1 MEKIIIWVVLMVGAV
16 LYEQI
21 KKYLAE
27 KGKHSDEEKPKKRP
41 RPVRQQMRPVMNR
54 PAPPPPPVATPVA
67 TPDDTGQPSSR
78 FETPLARAARLR
90 SLPAEGECALSEH
103 HLHSG
108 ETDEAPAAPAVD
120 VAAAT
125 EEERKAREAHFAR
138 WRRAIVDTQIL
149 ERKF

>member
-54 PAPPPPPVATPVA
+54 PAPPPPPDAAPG
-67 TPDDTGQPSSR
+67 DTGQPSGR

-103 HLHSG
+103 HLHPVD
-108 ETDEAPAAPAVD
+108 TDEAPAAPAVD

>member
-27 KGKHSDEEKPKKRP
+27 KGKHSDEEKPKPRP
-41 RPVRQQMRPVMNR
+41 RPVRQQLRPVINR
-54 PAPPPPPVATPVA
+54 PAPPPPPAVT
-67 TPDDTGQPSSR
+67 TDDNGQPSSR

-90 SLPAEGECALSEH
+90 PLPAEGECALSEH
-103 HLHSG
+103 HLHS
-108 ETDEAPAAPAVD
+108 EDTDDAPAGPAVD
-120 VAAAT
+120 IAAAT